1 MSLKLYIVFLFKPIH
16 NKNSQSQPRGVIK
29 IMITVRR
36 SQGRGHA
43 NFGWLD
49 SKHTFSF
56 GSYYDPNYLGFS
68 NLRVINEDRV
78 KAGKGFGPHGHRDME
93 IITYVLDGA
102 LEHKD
107 NMGHGSVIGPGDVQ
121 RISAGTGIAHSEFN
135 ASQTDSVHFLQ
146 IWIFPNTKGLQPNY
160 EEKHFP
166 LAQKQGQL
174 RLVASGDGRDDSIKI
189 HQDVDLYVAV
199 LQEGDRINH
208 DVNKDR
214 SLWLQIAQGSVEVNG
229 KIVNKGDGAGI
240 TQETKFDLI
249 ATSKNTEILLF
260 DLA

>member
-1 MSLKLYIVFLFKPIH
+1 
-16 NKNSQSQPRGVIK
+16 
-29 IMITVRR
+29 MITVRP
-36 SQGRGHA
+36 SQARGHA

-56 GSYYDPNYLGFS
+56 GSYYDPNYLGFG

-78 KAGKGFGPHGHRDME
+78 KAGQGFGPHGHRDME

-102 LEHKD
+102 LELRD
-107 NMGHGSVIGPGDVQ
+107 SMGHGSVICPGDVQ
-121 RISAGTGIAHSEFN
+121 RISAGSGIAHSEFN

-174 RLVASGDGRDDSIKI
+174 RLVASGDGRNDSIKI
-189 HQDVDLYVAV
+189 HQDVDLYAAV
-199 LQEGDRINH
+199 LKEGDRLNYA
-208 DVNKDR
+208 VNSNR
-214 SLWLQIAQGSVEVNG
+214 SLWLQVARGSVTING
-229 KIVNKGDGAGI
+229 KTVNSGDGIAI
-240 TQETKFDLI
+240 TQEPKIALI
-249 ATSKNTEILLF
+249 ATSNDTEILLF

>member
-1 MSLKLYIVFLFKPIH
+1 
-16 NKNSQSQPRGVIK
+16 
-29 IMITVRR
+29 MITVRP
-36 SQGRGHA
+36 SQARGHA

-56 GSYYDPNYLGFS
+56 GSYYDTNYLGFG
-68 NLRVINEDRV
+68 NLRVINQDRV

-102 LEHKD
+102 LEHRD
-107 NMGHGSVIGPGDVQ
+107 SMGHSSVIAPGDVQ

-166 LAQKQGQL
+166 LAQKQGQF

-199 LQEGDRINH
+199 LKEGDRIDHVLNS
-208 DVNKDR
+208 DR
-214 SLWLQIAQGSVEVNG
+214 SLWLQVAKGSVTINAQTVSS
-229 KIVNKGDGAGI
+229 GDGVAI
-240 TQETKFDLI
+240 TQEPKIALI
-249 ATSKNTEILLF
+249 ANSNETEILLF
-260 DLA
+260 NLA